1 MDSAETEPEKEKGPT
16 SEIIQQDFFQ
26 EAKTLIAEHYQRIN
40 ENKIRGPSINVF
52 RNKHQK
58 LKSSKYIPLK
68 IKKTESFD
76 MVQEHRT
83 ALRSIGFSKELSKS
97 ETLEEPSIPQTSS
110 QEPHVSKMKEKYQ
123 CIDLFTKE
131 PVKLHKIMIDIEPVS
146 KKMEKEKQQQPGK
159 SRTVDFLEAFPILPG
174 LSIPPKIS
182 SSTGLEKEPGKNE
195 AAIKE
200 RDRSEDFLLLW
211 GCFLALGT
219 SLQGHL
225 RERRDAASLFP
236 ACHVHILE
244 ALKKTSMKKEQKPII
259 LEPKP
264 GPRVKVVKK
273 DDKLEN
279 KVKRIGPHIEIF
291 QVFQVKSKL
300 FITKN
305 IIDMVTLM
313 QAHVRGWL
321 ERKRFQRLM
330 SKALYHGPNLKEV
343 INMYRG
349 LIHRVRCR
357 LGLRRTRQIINF
369 PELEEWMD
377 RKKYYETKFSKREDW
392 QGLERSDLLKY
403 FRDCGHY
410 PTQKQVD
417 EYWDLFNKDKSLTH
431 PEVIKR
437 AHAIELL
444 FMLYPPKGAHVGNKG
459 RLKSTWLRPIVNG
472 EEGYKYIVNR
482 HPILRRANIQIVGK
496 LVARSIRERKMRA
509 YFESREV

>member
-1 MDSAETEPEKEKGPT
+1 PT

-68 IKKTESFD
+68 IKKMESFD
-76 MVQEHRT
+76 LVQEHRT
-83 ALRSIGFSKELSKS
+83 ALRSIGFSKELSKG

-159 SRTVDFLEAFPILPG
+159 SRMVDSFLSHSSWFVNTTQD
-174 LSIPPKIS
+174 
-182 SSTGLEKEPGKNE
+182 SSTGLEKDPAGKTVHDWRGVVTTKSFQFPQEPDK
-195 AAIKE
+195 
-200 RDRSEDFLLLW
+200 S
-211 GCFLALGT
+211 LAG
-219 SLQGHL
+219 SSAEFRGY
-225 RERRDAASLFP
+225 F
-236 ACHVHILE
+236 
-244 ALKKTSMKKEQKPII
+244 II
-259 LEPKP
+259 
-264 GPRVKVVKK
+264 KVVKK
-273 DDKLEN
+273 SDKSEN

-291 QVFQVKSKL
+291 QLFQVKSKL
-300 FITKN
+300 FLTKN

-357 LGLRRTRQIINF
+357 LGLWRTRQIINF
-369 PELEEWMD
+369 SELEEWMD
-377 RKKYYETKFSKREDW
+377 RKKYYETKFSNREDW

-509 YFESREV
+509 YFQSR

>member
-1 MDSAETEPEKEKGPT
+1 MSCPT

-76 MVQEHRT
+76 VVQEHRT

-123 CIDLFTKE
+123 CIDIFTKE
-131 PVKLHKIMIDIEPVS
+131 PVKLHKIMIDIEPVC

-159 SRTVDFLEAFPILPG
+159 SRTVDSLEAFPILPG

-182 SSTGLEKEPGKNE
+182 SSTGLEKDPGFTTK
-195 AAIKE
+195 
-200 RDRSEDFLLLW
+200 SE
-211 GCFLALGT
+211 
-219 SLQGHL
+219 
-225 RERRDAASLFP
+225 
-236 ACHVHILE
+236 
-244 ALKKTSMKKEQKPII
+244 KTSVKKEQKPII
-259 LEPKP
+259 PEPKP
-264 GPRVKVVKK
+264 GSRVKVVKK
-273 DDKLEN
+273 SDKLEN

-369 PELEEWMD
+369 SELEEWMD
-377 RKKYYETKFSKREDW
+377 RKKYYETKFAKREDW
-392 QGLERSDLLKY
+392 QGLERSNLLKY

-417 EYWDLFNKDKSLTH
+417 EYWDLFNKD
-431 PEVIKR
+431 
-437 AHAIELL
+437 LL
-444 FMLYPPKGAHVGNKG
+444 KCN
-459 RLKSTWLRPIVNG
+459 
-472 EEGYKYIVNR
+472 
-482 HPILRRANIQIVGK
+482 
-496 LVARSIRERKMRA
+496 
-509 YFESREV
+509 

>member
-1 MDSAETEPEKEKGPT
+1 
-16 SEIIQQDFFQ
+16 IQQDFFQ

-159 SRTVDFLEAFPILPG
+159 SRMVLHCYSDDIIQ
-174 LSIPPKIS
+174 SI
-182 SSTGLEKEPGKNE
+182 
-195 AAIKE
+195 
-200 RDRSEDFLLLW
+200 SEDTTSFKTNYKGFIFLVI
-211 GCFLALGT
+211 
-219 SLQGHL
+219 S
-225 RERRDAASLFP
+225 
-236 ACHVHILE
+236 
-244 ALKKTSMKKEQKPII
+244 KKVSYFIF
-259 LEPKP
+259 
-264 GPRVKVVKK
+264 RVKVVKK

-417 EYWDLFNKDKSLTH
+417 EYWDLFNK
-431 PEVIKR
+431 VIKR

-509 YFESREV
+509 YFES

>member
-1 MDSAETEPEKEKGPT
+1 MSCPI
-16 SEIIQQDFFQ
+16 SEIIQKDFFQ

-40 ENKIRGPSINVF
+40 ENKIRGPSINIF
-52 RNKHQK
+52 RNKHQN

-76 MVQEHRT
+76 VVQEHRT
-83 ALRSIGFSKELSKS
+83 VLRSIGFSKELSKS

-110 QEPHVSKMKEKYQ
+110 QEPHVSKMKEKYK

-159 SRTVDFLEAFPILPG
+159 SRMVDSLEAFPILPG

-182 SSTGLEKEPGKNE
+182 SSTGLEKDPALLKGSGLSASSQTLVESSCVLYPNVCE
-195 AAIKE
+195 VLSLP
-200 RDRSEDFLLLW
+200 DRSLSVQNTGNGKAENSETCIVKRMLLIMKS
-211 GCFLALGT
+211 F
-219 SLQGHL
+219 
-225 RERRDAASLFP
+225 
-236 ACHVHILE
+236 
-244 ALKKTSMKKEQKPII
+244 KTSVKIEQKPII
-259 LEPKP
+259 PEPKP
-264 GPRVKVVKK
+264 GPRVKVVVKK
-273 DDKLEN
+273 SDKLEN

-369 PELEEWMD
+369 SELEEWMD
-377 RKKYYETKFSKREDW
+377 RKKYYETKFAKREDW

-437 AHAIELL
+437 TQAIELL

-482 HPILRRANIQIVGK
+482 HPILRRTNIQIVGK

-509 YFESREV
+509 YFKSREV